1 MQWHILG
8 AGAIGLLWAAKFQR
22 TGFNTTLLLR
32 NPAKLA
38 TYRGTF
44 TIVESSIQESPTQK
58 AQQSSQI
65 AVPAQALDAPDCG
78 LIHNLLITT
87 KSYDSLSAFNSIR
100 HRLADNA
107 RILLLHNGMGP
118 QQAIAE
124 QNPQL
129 QVWAGSTTDGAYL
142 NSAFELI
149 RAGHGHTRIGRLND
163 PQDQSLSNQLISC
176 EQALSHSPDI
186 HATLWQKLAINC
198 AINPLTA
205 IYQCRNGE
213 LSSHAEYRAHM
224 QIICHE
230 VEQVASHLQT
240 PLFDQP
246 LIDQACL
253 VAEQTANNYSSM
265 YQDVIHQRRSEIETI
280 TGYLCQQ
287 AAKHKIPVPENQRLY
302 EQIIRLQA

>member
-1 MQWHILG
+1 MHWHILG

-22 TGFNTTLLLR
+22 AGVNTTLLLR

-38 TYRGTF
+38 VYSGAF
-44 TIVESSIQESPTQK
+44 SIMEG
-58 AQQSSQI
+58 QQVSQI
-65 AVPAQALDAPDCG
+65 PVPAEAL
-78 LIHNLLITT
+78 HNPQGKPISHLLITT
-87 KSYDSLSAFNSIR
+87 KSYDALAAFNSVR
-100 HRLADNA
+100 DRLTDNA
-107 RILLLHNGMGP
+107 RVLLLHNGMGP
-118 QQAIAE
+118 QQTIAA

-149 RAGHGHTRIGRLND
+149 RAGHGQTRIGHLKAPD
-163 PQDQSLSNQLISC
+163 DQSLSQQLTSC
-176 EQALSHSPDI
+176 EPALSHSDNI

-205 IYQCRNGE
+205 IYRCRNGE
-213 LSSHAEYRAHM
+213 LASHAEYRAHM
-224 QIICHE
+224 QVICHE
-230 VEQVASHLQT
+230 AEQVAAALNI

-253 VAEQTANNYSSM
+253 VAEQTADNYSSM
-265 YQDVIHQRRSEIETI
+265 YQDVMHGRRSEIDTI

-287 AAKHKIPVPENQRLY
+287 AEQLDIEVAENQRLLT
-302 EQIIRLQA
+302 QIINLQA

>member
-1 MQWHILG
+1 MHWHILG

-22 TGFNTTLLLR
+22 AGVNTTLLLR

-38 TYRGTF
+38 VYSGAF
-44 TIVESSIQESPTQK
+44 SIMEG
-58 AQQSSQI
+58 QQVSQI
-65 AVPAQALDAPDCG
+65 PVPAEAL
-78 LIHNLLITT
+78 HNPQGKPISHLLITT
-87 KSYDSLSAFNSIR
+87 KSYDALAAFNSVR
-100 HRLADNA
+100 DRLTDNA
-107 RILLLHNGMGP
+107 RVLLLHNGMGP
-118 QQAIAE
+118 QQTIAA

-149 RAGHGHTRIGRLND
+149 RAGHGQTRIGHLKAPD
-163 PQDQSLSNQLISC
+163 DQSLSQQLASC
-176 EQALSHSPDI
+176 EPALSHSDNI

-205 IYQCRNGE
+205 IYRCRNGE
-213 LSSHAEYRAHM
+213 LASHAEYRAHM
-224 QIICHE
+224 QVICHE
-230 VEQVASHLQT
+230 AEQVAAALNI

-253 VAEQTANNYSSM
+253 VAEQTADNYSSM
-265 YQDVIHQRRSEIETI
+265 YQDVMHGRRSEIDTI

-287 AAKHKIPVPENQRLY
+287 AEQLDIEVAENQRLLT
-302 EQIIRLQA
+302 QIINLQA